1 MENKPNNKRL
11 LRYAIAIGAFILIS
25 GLCGGGYKWH
35 KKQLNNIIESHILEK
50 DSLIKSSLKRED
62 SLIELAQIQRNYT
75 DELREQTDQLQSR
88 NNSLYYELQKRNKR
102 VFLIDNDFM
111 SNARRISDG
120 VNRFYKSN
128 DSIR

>member
-1 MENKPNNKRL
+1 MKNKPNKKRF
-11 LRYAIAIGAFILIS
+11 LRYALAIGAFVLIS
-25 GLCGGGYKWH
+25 GLGGGGYKWH

-62 SLIELAQIQRNYT
+62 SLIKLSTLQIDYT
-75 DELREQTDQLQSR
+75 NQLREQTDQLQSR

-102 VFLIDNDFM
+102 VFIIDNDFM

-120 VNRFYKSN
+120 VNRFYKSR
-128 DSIR
+128 DTLR